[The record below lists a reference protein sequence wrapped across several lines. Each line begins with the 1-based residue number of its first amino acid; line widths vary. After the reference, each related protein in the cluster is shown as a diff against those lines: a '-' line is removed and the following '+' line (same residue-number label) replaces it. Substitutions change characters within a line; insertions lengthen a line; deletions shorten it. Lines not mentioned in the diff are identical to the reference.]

1 MMGITGVGS
10 PYMYGTPYNVAGT
23 EADKNIQGTGK
34 TECTTCATRKYQ
46 DGSNENVSFK
56 APGHISPQES
66 YGKVMSHE
74 KEHVANAIAE
84 GSKENKEL
92 VSVSVSLRTA
102 VCPECGRSY
111 VSGGTTTTM
120 MRTYN
125 DDAYGRNRKA
135 FEQEAM
141 KGNRIDYYAG

>member
-1 MMGITGVGS
+1 MMGISGVGS
-10 PYMYGTPYNVAGT
+10 PYMYGVSYNAVGG
-23 EADKNIQGTGK
+23 EANNNVQGLGK

-56 APGHISPQES
+56 SPGHISPSES

-74 KEHVANAIAE
+74 KEHVANAVAE
-84 GSKENKEL
+84 GSKPNKEL

-141 KGNRIDYYAG
+141 RGNNIDYSG

>member
-1 MMGITGVGS
+1 M
-10 PYMYGTPYNVAGT
+10 
-23 EADKNIQGTGK
+23 
-34 TECTTCATRKYQ
+34 
-46 DGSNENVSFK
+46 
-56 APGHISPQES
+56 
-66 YGKVMSHE
+66 
-74 KEHVANAIAE
+74 ANAIAE

-135 FEQEAM
+135 FEQEPIEVTVSIIRRQE
-141 KGNRIDYYAG
+141 KT